1 MLVIEYDVLDSGLI
15 ELVALVNATDH
26 DESDEDGRV
35 WKAWRDGHPD
45 GGFGYVAVP
54 ADILAEMEA
63 TETAPSAPAF
73 RPVVK
78 GAAARRAAQAGRF
91 CCSMY

>member
-63 TETAPSAPAF
+63 TEDPEKLRGLVEELIIRDHTAKVERS
-73 RPVVK
+73 
-78 GAAARRAAQAGRF
+78 
-91 CCSMY
+91 